1 MTIIFPLNN
10 KIGIQSRVIW
20 LTDLCVKSTF
30 WFHLQSDLIEGFR
43 NWNNE
48 AYVSKSNW
56 TFNDRGIQ
64 RK

>member
-30 WFHLQSDLIEGFR
+30 WFQLQSDLIEGFG
-43 NWNNE
+43 NWNNV